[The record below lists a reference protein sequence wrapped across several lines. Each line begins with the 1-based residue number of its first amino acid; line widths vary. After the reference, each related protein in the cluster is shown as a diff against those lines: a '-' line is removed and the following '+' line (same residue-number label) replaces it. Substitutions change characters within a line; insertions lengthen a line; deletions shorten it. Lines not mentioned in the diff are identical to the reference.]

1 MLDNNTKRK
10 IVIQCSPLISSITA
24 KEVEKLSIPVKK
36 VEKLHL
42 ELEGNMHDCIYLN
55 LKLRTANRVLLH
67 LFNCEATNAD
77 DLYREVKK
85 YPWEEIIK
93 IKGYFNIQSKVNNP
107 TIKDNRFAS
116 LRFKDAIA
124 DRFNQLFQKRP
135 NSGSDRNK
143 IVLFFYWQNDN
154 CQVYLDTSGETIAK
168 HGYRKIPMI
177 APMQESLASA
187 VLYST
192 NWDKETPLVNPMCGS
207 GTLAIEAA
215 MMAAGIAPGLLR
227 NNYSFMH
234 VPNFSKYQFEE
245 IKMKAQ
251 PPSAVKIPS
260 IIATDIDQQAIEA
273 AKKNAAL
280 AGVIN
285 YIKFQVADFR
295 KTRLPKDKGIVILN
309 PEYGERLGE
318 EKNLEE
324 TYAAIGDFFKK
335 NCTGYTGYIFTGNL
349 QLAKKV
355 GLKTS
360 RKLEFYNGKI
370 DSRLLEYPIF

>member
-10 IVIQCSPLISSITA
+10 IVIQCSPRIPTITA
-24 KEVEKLSIPVKK
+24 EEVKKLSIPVKK

-42 ELEGNMHDCIYLN
+42 ELEGNMYDCMYLN

-67 LFNCEATNAD
+67 LFDCAAKNAD

-85 YPWEEIIK
+85 YAWEDIIK
-93 IKGYFNIQSKVNNP
+93 IKGYFNIQSKVYNP
-107 TIKDNRFAS
+107 TIKDHRFAS

-135 NSGSDRNK
+135 NSGPDRNK
-143 IVLFFYWQNDN
+143 IVLFFYWQNDH

-168 HGYRKIPMI
+168 HGYRKIPMR
-177 APMQESLASA
+177 APMQESLAA
-187 VLYST
+187 ATLYST
-192 NWDKETPLVNPMCGS
+192 TWNMEAPLVNPMCGS

-215 MMAAGIAPGLLR
+215 MMCAGIAPGILR
-227 NNYSFMH
+227 SNYSFMH
-234 VPNFSKYQFEE
+234 VPGFSKYQYEE
-245 IKMKAQ
+245 IKAKAQ
-251 PPSAVKIPS
+251 PPSAIKIPP
-260 IIATDIDQQAIEA
+260 IIASDIDERAIEA
-273 AKKNAAL
+273 AKKNATL
-280 AGVIN
+280 AGVHN
-285 YIKFQVADFR
+285 YIKFHVADFR
-295 KTRLPKDKGIVILN
+295 KTRLPKDNGIVILN

-318 EKNLEE
+318 EAQLEKI
-324 TYAAIGDFFKK
+324 YAAIGDFFKQ

-349 QLAKKV
+349 NLAKKV

-360 RKLEFYNGKI
+360 RKIEFYNGKI